1 MDIEKIAKEIVNK
14 QLNHDLSRCY
24 MCVYKKECHGTDS
37 RGMCLHFVNE
47 RGGL

>member
-1 MDIEKIAKEIVNK
+1 MDIKKIIEENINK

-47 RGGL
+47 RNGL